1 MASIIRIKR
10 SSVSGNPSTLAAGEL
25 AYSNL
30 PDNGSNGGD
39 RLYIGMGT
47 ETAGNAA
54 NRVVIGGKFFTDM
67 LDHTK
72 GELTAL
78 SALVTDIDGKV
89 NQLKVDNLDL
99 NGNTISSSN
108 TNGNIILD
116 PNGTGQVEV
125 LGDLT
130 VTGTINATI
139 TGSSDSAAKW
149 TTPRQLSLTGDA
161 TAALAGVDGTADV
174 SAVLTLATVNS
185 NVGTFGSATS
195 IPVVTVN
202 AKGLVTG
209 VTTASISTALS
220 IAADSGTTDSVSL
233 GTDTLTF
240 TGGTGIDTAV
250 SNNTITIS
258 AEVAT
263 NSNRGIASFASG
275 DFSVSSGAVSLATV
289 NTTVGSFGSSTEVPI
304 ITVDGKG
311 RITSASTAS
320 ISGAIT
326 LDGDVSGS
334 GTTGSTTTVTLATV
348 NSNVGTFGSSS
359 AVPVV
364 TVNAKGLVTAVSTQN
379 ISTSFTLS
387 GDTGS
392 DTFNNG
398 ETLSFT
404 GTDPVQTAVTDNR
417 VTISVDNAT
426 TSTRGIAQFNPDNFT
441 VASGAVSIKDSGIPN
456 SKLQNSSVTIGS
468 TNIALG
474 ATSTS
479 ISGLTELTV
488 DNLNINGN
496 EIQSTNANGDI
507 VFNPNGTGNIDV
519 SGAKITNIAEPVN
532 PQDAAT
538 KNYVDN
544 AVSGLSW
551 KHSVNLLADSNVAL
565 TGSTS
570 TLVIDGH
577 AALDS
582 TDNNVYRVLLIAQT
596 TASENGIY
604 TYTDNGTSYTL
615 VRSTDSD
622 TFQEL
627 VGAAV
632 FVKEGLV
639 YANTGWVQANHYL
652 NDFTGQD
659 WTQFSGAGAY
669 IAGAGLGQS
678 GTEFFVK
685 VATSGGIEIVSDELQ
700 LKSTLAGSGLTYD
713 AGGIL
718 NVNGTLDRI
727 SVSADR
733 VDIASTYVGQS
744 SITTLGTISTGTWQ
758 GTVVSPTYGGTG
770 VNNGSRT
777 VTLGG
782 NISTAGSFTTN
793 GAHSI
798 SLTASGDTSV
808 TLPTSGTLATL
819 AGVETL
825 TNKTLTS
832 PVITGATVT
841 GGSINNT
848 PIGATTRSTGAF
860 TTLSA
865 TGTITASGNIN
876 GAGADISTL
885 DGFNIDGGTY

>member
-25 AYSNL
+25 AYSAL
-30 PDNGSNGGD
+30 TDNGSNGGD
-39 RLYIGMGT
+39 RLYIGIGT

-54 NRVVIGGKFFTDM
+54 NHIVIGGKYFTDM

-78 SALVTDIDGKV
+78 SALITDVDSKIG
-89 NQLKVDNLDL
+89 QLKVDNLDL
-99 NGNTISSSN
+99 NGNTISSTN

-125 LGDLT
+125 IGDLT

-149 TTPRQLSLTGDA
+149 TTARELSLTGDG
-161 TAALAGVDGTADV
+161 TAALAGVDGTSDV
-174 SAVLTLATVNS
+174 SAVFTLATVNS
-185 NVGTFGSATS
+185 NVGTYGSTTS

-209 VTTASISTALS
+209 VSTASISTSLS
-220 IAADSGTTDSVSL
+220 VGADSGTTDSVEL

-240 TGGTGIDTAV
+240 TGGDGISTAV
-250 SNNTITIS
+250 TNNTITIS
-258 AEVAT
+258 ADTAT
-263 NSNRGIASFASG
+263 DTTKGIASFTLG
-275 DFSVSSGAVSLATV
+275 DFSVSSGEVSLATV
-289 NTTVGSFGSSTEVPI
+289 NSNVGSFGSSTEVPI

-359 AVPVV
+359 EVPVV
-364 TVNAKGLVTAVSTQN
+364 TVNAKGLVTAVSTQS
-379 ISTSFTLS
+379 ISTSFTLA

-398 ETLSFT
+398 QVLSFT

-426 TSTRGIAQFNPDNFT
+426 TSSKGIAQFNSDNFT
-441 VASGAVSIKDSGIPN
+441 VSSGTVSLKDAGIPN

-479 ISGLTELTV
+479 LSGLTEVTI

-496 EIQSTNANGDI
+496 EIQSTNNDGDI
-507 VFNPNGTGNIDV
+507 VLNPNGTGAVDV
-519 SGAKITNIAEPVN
+519 SGARISNLASPVN
-532 PQDAAT
+532 PTDAAT

-544 AVSGLSW
+544 AVSGLNW
-551 KHSVNLLADSNVAL
+551 KQAVNLLADSNVAL

-577 AALDS
+577 SALDV
-582 TDNNVYRVLLIAQT
+582 TDNNIYRVLLTAQT
-596 TASENGIY
+596 DDSENGIY
-604 TYTDNGTSYTL
+604 TYTDNGTSYSL
-615 VRSTDSD
+615 VRSNDADEYS
-622 TFQEL
+622 EII
-627 VGAAV
+627 GASV
-632 FVKEGLV
+632 WVLEGV
-639 YANTGWVQANHYL
+639 TYANTGWTQSNHYL
-652 NDFTGQD
+652 SSFSSQN
-659 WTQFSGAGAY
+659 WVQFSGAGAY

-700 LKSTLAGSGLTYD
+700 LKSTLAGDGLTYD
-713 AGGIL
+713 VGGVL
-718 NVNGTLDRI
+718 NVNGTSNRI
-727 SVSADR
+727 AVSADAI
-733 VDIASTYVGQS
+733 DIASTYVGQS

-758 GTVVSPTYGGTG
+758 ADVVSPTYGGTG
-770 VNNGSRT
+770 VNNGSNT
-777 VTLGG
+777 ITLGG
-782 NISTAGSFTTN
+782 NISTAGAFTTV
-793 GAHSI
+793 GSHSI
-798 SLTASGDTSV
+798 SLTATANTSV

-819 AGVETL
+819 AGTETL

-832 PVITGATVT
+832 PVITGATIT

-848 PIGATTRSTGAF
+848 PIGASTASTGAF

-865 TGTITASGNIN
+865 SGNITASANIT
-876 GAGADISTL
+876 GAGADTSTL